1 MDVEAWVVAI
11 GGWGNIGE
19 KSYVIAYVGNGREGE
34 GADLQVKQEVVEA
47 LLWYTVMETHWKR
60 KNKHTGQ

>member
-1 MDVEAWVVAI
+1 MDVDAWVVAI

-47 LLWYTVMETHWKR
+47 LL
-60 KNKHTGQ
+60 